1 MNRSKAILARSAL
14 EVAARRL
21 VANGE
26 KLRASFYVCETHG
39 GEDRLCVIL
48 DWQLF

>member
-1 MNRSKAILARSAL
+1 MNRSKAILAHSAL

-21 VANGE
+21 VENVE
-26 KLRASFYVCETHG
+26 KLRASLDVLETHG